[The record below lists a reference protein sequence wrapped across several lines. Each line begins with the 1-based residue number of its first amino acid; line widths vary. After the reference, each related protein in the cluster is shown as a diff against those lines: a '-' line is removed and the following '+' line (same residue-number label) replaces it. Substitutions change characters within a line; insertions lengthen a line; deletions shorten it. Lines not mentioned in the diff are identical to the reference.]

1 MALGT
6 LSLSKNLPVM
16 EFELEINPL
25 TSLKEHQTDT
35 VPALFADECHH
46 IPSHYFSHSSKS
58 RDFYISV
65 RREAVSFILKAQ
77 FSCNFDP
84 FIPYLAISYID
95 RFISKQ
101 EILRNR
107 WMVKLL
113 TISCLS
119 IAAKM
124 KNTELL
130 LSDLQ
135 RDDEGFISD
144 AKSIRRMELLVL
156 STLNWRMR
164 PVTPFSFLHFFLS
177 SFELRH
183 PLSIESLK
191 DRASEFI
198 FKSHYE
204 MKVLEYKP
212 SIIAASALLCASQV
226 LFPMEFPC
234 FRAAIASCEYVNKE
248 KLLSC
253 LAMMEETEATDTDE
267 SQFDAVASGTKTPVS
282 VLDRL
287 LCCTPTQS
295 ETTATS
301 SGTMITES
309 DSIIKRRKINGP
321 DLSYSTL
328 LRSHATEFSGMR

>member
-1 MALGT
+1 
-6 LSLSKNLPVM
+6 M
-16 EFELEINPL
+16 EFELENPL
-25 TSLKEHQTDT
+25 TSLKEHQPDT

-65 RREAVSFILKAQ
+65 RREAISFILKIQ
-77 FSCNFDP
+77 
-84 FIPYLAISYID
+84 
-95 RFISKQ
+95 
-101 EILRNR
+101 RNR
-107 WMVKLL
+107 WIVKLL

-144 AKSIRRMELLVL
+144 AKSICRMELLVL

-253 LAMMEETEATDTDE
+253 LAIMEETEVMDTNE
-267 SQFDAVASGTKTPVS
+267 SQFDAVASGIKTPVS

-287 LCCTPTQS
+287 LCFTPTQS
-295 ETTATS
+295 ETTVQAAA
-301 SGTMITES
+301 
-309 DSIIKRRKINGP
+309 R
-321 DLSYSTL
+321 
-328 LRSHATEFSGMR
+328 

>member
-1 MALGT
+1 
-6 LSLSKNLPVM
+6 M
-16 EFELEINPL
+16 EFELENPL
-25 TSLKEHQTDT
+25 TSLKEHQPDT
-35 VPALFADECHH
+35 VPALFADECRH

-65 RREAVSFILKAQ
+65 RREAISFILKAQ

-101 EILRNR
+101 EIP
-107 WMVKLL
+107 
-113 TISCLS
+113 
-119 IAAKM
+119 
-124 KNTELL
+124 
-130 LSDLQ
+130 

-198 FKSHYE
+198 FKSHYGNQ
-204 MKVLEYKP
+204 
-212 SIIAASALLCASQV
+212 IA
-226 LFPMEFPC
+226 LF
-234 FRAAIASCEYVNKE
+234 
-248 KLLSC
+248 
-253 LAMMEETEATDTDE
+253 
-267 SQFDAVASGTKTPVS
+267 VS
-282 VLDRL
+282 D
-287 LCCTPTQS
+287 
-295 ETTATS
+295 
-301 SGTMITES
+301 
-309 DSIIKRRKINGP
+309 
-321 DLSYSTL
+321 
-328 LRSHATEFSGMR
+328 